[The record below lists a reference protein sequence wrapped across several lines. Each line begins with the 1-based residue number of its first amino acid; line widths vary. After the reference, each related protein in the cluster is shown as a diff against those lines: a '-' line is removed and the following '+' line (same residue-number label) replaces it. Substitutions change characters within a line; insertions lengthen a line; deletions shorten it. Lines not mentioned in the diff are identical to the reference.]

1 MKKLII
7 LIALISAP
15 ALAEDYEPSI
25 GAYVTSITN
34 TDDDNSAPA
43 AVMASLWYVK
53 YDFNVGVE
61 VLGSQDTSGVFAVG
75 RYAIDNQWNI
85 GTGIGKVGYEVNDS
99 YKKPTALMLFTD
111 YQTDYGKIIARF
123 IVSESNSDYY
133 TIGECTH
140 TNAPPDNHLDSCI
153 TSQSETTNIQQ
164 MILIGFQYDL

>member
-7 LIALISAP
+7 LIALISTP
-15 ALAEDYEPSI
+15 VLAEDYYLEPSI
-25 GAYVTSITN
+25 GVYVTNITN

-53 YDFNVGVE
+53 YHFNVGVE

-99 YKKPTALMLFTD
+99 YKRPTALMLFTD
-111 YQTDYGKIIARF
+111 YQIHRIRIK
-123 IVSESNSDYY
+123 
-133 TIGECTH
+133 
-140 TNAPPDNHLDSCI
+140 
-153 TSQSETTNIQQ
+153 
-164 MILIGFQYDL
+164 